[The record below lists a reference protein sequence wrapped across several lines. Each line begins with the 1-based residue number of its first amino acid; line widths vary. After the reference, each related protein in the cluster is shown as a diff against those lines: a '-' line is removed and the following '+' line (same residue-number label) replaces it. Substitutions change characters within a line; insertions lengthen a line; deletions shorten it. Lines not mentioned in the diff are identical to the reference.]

1 MTVHVKNWHA
11 PSCSSE
17 ASLSTFLHFEALF
30 GNEQEFFV
38 IENKDEKHCLT
49 SHHYQFRLMTNN

>member
-30 GNEQEFFV
+30 GSRQQFIV
-38 IENKDEKHCLT
+38 IENKDEKD
-49 SHHYQFRLMTNN
+49 YA

>member
-1 MTVHVKNWHA
+1 MLMTVHVKNWHA

-30 GNEQEFFV
+30 GSRQQFIV
-38 IENKDEKHCLT
+38 IENKDEKDYAWLPIII
-49 SHHYQFRLMTNN
+49 SFD